1 MKPLIVRDWY
11 RIDHYSVTPD
21 GHCPHCGSAIAG
33 RFGAFSHPFGN
44 RRIPIAMHREDRP

>member
-1 MKPLIVRDWY
+1 VRDWY

-21 GHCPHCGSAIAG
+21 GHCPKCGSAIAG

-44 RRIPIAMHREDRP
+44 RRIPIAMHREGRA